1 MPSTPSETTDNEMLK
16 IRVYVDDYC
25 LGCKRAE
32 ELISELL
39 VMYPNLNVS
48 TINIAQTQRVPDSL
62 FALPT
67 WYVNAQVWMLGN
79 PSWTELLDLI
89 HDHKRM

>member
-1 MPSTPSETTDNEMLK
+1 MEMAV

-32 ELISELL
+32 ELVQQLL
-39 VMYPNLNVS
+39 ADYPHLNLSTVNV
-48 TINIAQTQRVPDSL
+48 AHDPDVPESL

-67 WYVNAQVWMLGN
+67 WYVDGEVWMLGN
-79 PSWTELLDLI
+79 PFWSELLDLVRQGCM
-89 HDHKRM
+89 KA